1 MVLWCSFVCSW
12 CSWCSSWCSCWWCS
26 SWCSCL
32 VVLVM
37 FVAVLVMFVAASM
50 AAVMMPTVP
59 PLPSAVAKTAAEFVA
74 DDVPARAVP
83 AVFVPTVGIAVV
95 LELIIAASS
104 RHSGWRRRRRRS
116 GLPKVRIVRFARRYE
131 LRIDLRQRLGGTQ
144 RLRLVLHDR
153 PDAVHEKSVAGF
165 DSAEHK
171 SRLPTSL
178 CDLIARPALSRLC
191 GSRQARR
198 QQCEP
203 EQPRRQTAWRR
214 RAAI

>member
-1 MVLWCSFVCSW
+1 MVHLV
-12 CSWCSSWCSCWWCS
+12 
-26 SWCSCL
+26 L
-32 VVLVM
+32 VVFLSCARDVRARGVLLV
-37 FVAVLVMFVAASM
+37 VMRM
-50 AAVMMPTVP
+50 AAVMVP
-59 PLPSAVAKTAAEFVA
+59 VVPALAAAKAEAAAEFVA
-74 DDVPARAVP
+74 DDVPAGAAPAVVVP
-83 AVFVPTVGIAVV
+83 AIGMALID
-95 LELIIAASS
+95 ELIVAASS

-178 CDLIARPALSRLC
+178 CDLIARPALGRLC